1 MKLECQECGAVGRY
15 AVSNETECRNCGGS
29 DLDLAPGQAPVPA
42 TKLGNMDREDYEQV
56 RSEFRRLAEVVR

>member
-29 DLDLAPGQAPVPA
+29 DLDLVDGRATLLEHLDPGRV
-42 TKLGNMDREDYEQV
+42 EEIYEHI
-56 RSEFRRLAEVVR
+56 RSEYRLLRAELQ